1 MSLVLERVNSDP
13 IISTMPFHG
22 DMALSPNADIPVLAT
37 PATTVCPTFVAGFKA
52 AAAAAGA
59 FTAGFT
65 LGQAIGK

>member
-1 MSLVLERVNSDP
+1 MSLVLERVNADP
-13 IISTMPFHG
+13 IVTGMPFHG
-22 DMALSPNADIPVLAT
+22 DIAFGSSADIPVLAT

-52 AAAAAGA
+52 TAAAAGA